1 MDQQVESDE
10 ELSASSPPDRDS
22 DRPLRPTRKREWRVF
37 GFFKKH
43 YVSVVAWASVTVLV
57 VISYLTGFDR
67 EITAGLVLVIGLATQ
82 IFGNFFNYLMSLVG
96 LIPVVGPMIVKVVTL
111 PFFFI
116 INALSFI
123 VAFFGLRMGEAKT
136 VASSRLMA
144 TTLLIG
150 IIIGYIIGRMV
161 G

>member
-1 MDQQVESDE
+1 
-10 ELSASSPPDRDS
+10 
-22 DRPLRPTRKREWRVF
+22 
-37 GFFKKH
+37 
-43 YVSVVAWASVTVLV
+43 VA
-57 VISYLTGFDR
+57 ISYLTGFDR
-67 EITAGLVLVIGLATQ
+67 RVTAGLVLVIGIATQ

-123 VAFFGLRMGEAKT
+123 IAFFGLRMGEAKT

-161 G
+161 R